1 MAIRSVGHT
10 ADNRARVHE
19 IRIDSR
25 SDEVLDYQMF
35 ERIADRLA
43 GLACIEKYERYT
55 AEQLSEEVVEIIEG
69 GSAGREFV

>member
-1 MAIRSVGHT
+1 
-10 ADNRARVHE
+10 
-19 IRIDSR
+19 
-25 SDEVLDYQMF
+25 MF